1 MILVNPSGRYVEL
14 ETNWE
19 YWLEQPGFR
28 QATEAEER
36 EYRQRRLLE
45 YTKITGDTAFKDSLY
60 FVSVSDRCGADG
72 YGMSSKHIIEA
83 LEWAGVRTSEY
94 YTEQDI
100 GLLYHSPHSITRL
113 DTKYKIIYTMFESD
127 KIPEDWVDYLHAAD
141 LVIVPSRWCQ
151 KVFKEGGVDSIVV
164 PLGYNDKVFTYKRR
178 KKQDKYT
185 FLHYDAFNARK
196 GHFEVLEAF
205 DQEFKHDEPVKL
217 ILKTSREIVGVPI
230 VPSQYPNIEVVYGKV
245 PEQELADLCY
255 RSDAF
260 VFPSRGEGFGITPLE
275 AMATGL
281 PAIIPNT
288 HGISEY
294 FNPKYM
300 LGVDASEKCEAIY
313 RRLTDVGYMRKSSV
327 KDIRKQMRW
336 CYENQ
341 AEARALG
348 VKASKY
354 VKKWTYE
361 NTALQLKKIIDEIRA
376 KPLPE
381 RKVSDILPLQEV

>member
-45 YTKITGDTAFKDSLY
+45 YAKTTGDTAFKDSLY
-60 FVSVSDRCGADG
+60 FVSVSDRGGADG

-151 KVFKEGGVDSIVV
+151 K
-164 PLGYNDKVFTYKRR
+164 
-178 KKQDKYT
+178 
-185 FLHYDAFNARK
+185 A
-196 GHFEVLEAF
+196 
-205 DQEFKHDEPVKL
+205 L
-217 ILKTSREIVGVPI
+217 IS
-230 VPSQYPNIEVVYGKV
+230 
-245 PEQELADLCY
+245 
-255 RSDAF
+255 
-260 VFPSRGEGFGITPLE
+260 
-275 AMATGL
+275 
-281 PAIIPNT
+281 
-288 HGISEY
+288 
-294 FNPKYM
+294 
-300 LGVDASEKCEAIY
+300 
-313 RRLTDVGYMRKSSV
+313 
-327 KDIRKQMRW
+327 
-336 CYENQ
+336 
-341 AEARALG
+341 
-348 VKASKY
+348 
-354 VKKWTYE
+354 
-361 NTALQLKKIIDEIRA
+361 
-376 KPLPE
+376 
-381 RKVSDILPLQEV
+381 